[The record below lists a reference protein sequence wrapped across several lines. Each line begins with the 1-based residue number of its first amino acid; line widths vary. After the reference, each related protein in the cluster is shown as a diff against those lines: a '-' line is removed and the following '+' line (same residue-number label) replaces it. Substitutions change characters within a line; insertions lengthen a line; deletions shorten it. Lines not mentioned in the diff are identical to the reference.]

1 MGKCH
6 RPATEHGKLIARVR
20 IGAIVLFKNDPCSN
34 AVQFYIHNLLERKY
48 PFWGRLIFV
57 FFNFMHD
64 KTIKVYF
71 ALVEISVKTKHA
83 SRVPSRFAK

>member
-64 KTIKVYF
+64 KTTRAC
-71 ALVEISVKTKHA
+71 ALVGVGLRRTPKGGCKVTSNI
-83 SRVPSRFAK
+83 